1 MYGYIKENLTELG
14 AEISALAEARGGEVT
29 LVCVTKSGTD
39 EELSALLGYGA
50 ADIGENRPQELVRR
64 GALLKELGYTPRL
77 HEIGHLQRNKVKYI
91 IEDVYLIHSL
101 DTVELAAEIDRQAK
115 RVGRRVPVLIEV
127 NSAAESA
134 KSGVLPKDV
143 EQFYLDIKK
152 FDSLIISGLMTM
164 GPVCEDP
171 EDIRPYFRLTKELF
185 DFIRDKHGFEGEPVL
200 SMGMSDSYAVA
211 IQEGSTLVRV
221 GRRLFQKKEI

>member
-1 MYGYIKENLTELG
+1 
-14 AEISALAEARGGEVT
+14 
-29 LVCVTKSGTD
+29 VTKSGTD
-39 EELSALLGYGA
+39 DELCALLGYGA

-64 GALLKELGYTPRL
+64 GALLRGLGYTPRL

-91 IEDVYLIHSL
+91 IEGVSLIHSL

-127 NSAAESA
+127 NSAAEEA
-134 KSGVLPKDV
+134 KSGVLPEDV
-143 EQFYLDIKK
+143 ERFYLDIKK

-164 GPVCEDP
+164 GPVCDNP

-185 DFIRDKHGFEGEPVL
+185 DFILEKHGFEGEPVL
-200 SMGMSDSYAVA
+200 SMGMSDSFEPA
-211 IQEGSTLVRV
+211 IEAGSTMVRI
-221 GRRLFQKKEI
+221 GRRMFIKKVK